1 MPTLSADQIYAY
13 AIGAGFPPR
22 TAMTMTAIALRES
35 SGQTDAFNGKVVVC
49 PDGAMA
55 CGDQSY
61 GLWQINMLGAQGTPF
76 GPCLGGQCG
85 LGPARMASLGL
96 SDPSELF
103 DPGVN
108 AAAAYAI
115 WGGNDANLDIAW
127 YIDRPGMNRDR
138 YLAFLPQAQAAA
150 SRAGATVVNP
160 DDILTTGGMID
171 QGKASQ
177 IILVSL
183 VLGVLYAVVAD

>member
-13 AIGAGFPPR
+13 AIGAGFPPS
-22 TAMTMTAIALRES
+22 TATTMTAIALRES
-35 SGQTDAFNGKVVVC
+35 SGQTDAYNGTP
-49 PDGAMA
+49 PD
-55 CGDQSY
+55 DSY
-61 GLWQINMLGAQGTPF
+61 GLWQINMIGN
-76 GPCLGGQCG
+76 
-85 LGPARMASLGL
+85 LGPARRAQFGI
-96 SDPSELF
+96 SDNSELF

-108 AAAAYAI
+108 AAAAYQV

-150 SRAGATVVNP
+150 ARAGATVINP
-160 DDILTTGGMID
+160 GDILTTGGMID